1 MSEAKPFEA
10 GVDRETVERIADERN
25 EPEWL
30 REARLDALDSIEDL
44 DYPDVIRTPGR
55 TWTNLDDLD
64 FEALVAPFDQTEE
77 KDWVADDQATVVPF
91 HEALNDADLE
101 ALVQEH
107 FGSVVDPAEN
117 RLTALSTAL
126 FTTGTV
132 VYVPSG
138 VDAEDVKIR
147 TTMNGRSLFNY
158 TLVVTD
164 QNASVTILERQD
176 TGHEARSASE
186 RASGGAASSDADQES
201 ERYYSGLVE
210 VAAGENSYVQYGSL
224 QDFDQSTYNYTLKR
238 GVTDTYA
245 TVNWIEGNL
254 GSRLTKTEVSTRLE
268 GESSETKIVGA
279 FFGHSEQHFDLD
291 SKVWHRAEHTT
302 ADLVTR
308 GVIDDDARSVYEGV
322 QDVGK
327 DAWDTSSYQRENT
340 LMLSDESE
348 ADASPKLIINNHDT
362 EASHSATVGQIDQE
376 DLFYMTERA
385 IPPQTA
391 KNMLV
396 EGFFVPVLEEVEV
409 DELRDDLEERIADR
423 LR

>member
-1 MSEAKPFEA
+1 MSEATPFQA
-10 GVDRETVERIADERN
+10 GVDAETVERIADDRD

-30 REARLDALDSIEDL
+30 REARLDALEAMEDL
-44 DYPDVIRTPGR
+44 DYPDVIQTPGR
-55 TWTNLDDLD
+55 TWTNLADLD
-64 FEALVAPFDQTEE
+64 FEALVDPFDQTEE
-77 KDWVADDQATVVPF
+77 KDWVAAEEATIVPF
-91 HEALNDADLE
+91 HEALEDADLA
-101 ALVQEH
+101 ALVEEH
-107 FGSVVDPAEN
+107 FGSVVDPEEN

-132 VYVPSG
+132 VYVPRG

-147 TTMNGRSLFNY
+147 TTMHGRSLFNY
-158 TLVVTD
+158 TLVVTE
-164 QNASVTILERQD
+164 QSSSVTILERQD
-176 TGHEARSASE
+176 TAHEAHAASE
-186 RASGGAASSDADQES
+186 RATGSDAGAHE

-210 VAAGENSYVQYGSL
+210 VVAGENSYVQYGGL
-224 QDFDQSTYNYTLKR
+224 QEFDQATYNYTLKR

-254 GSRLTKTEVSTRLE
+254 GSRLTKTEVSTRLD
-268 GESSETKIVGA
+268 GDGSESKIVGA
-279 FFGHSEQHFDLD
+279 FFGHDDQHFDLD
-291 SKVWHRAEHTT
+291 SKVWHRAEHTV

-308 GVIDDDARSVYEGV
+308 GVIDDHARSVYEGV
-322 QDVGK
+322 QDVGT
-327 DAWDTSSYQRENT
+327 DAWDTNSYQRENT

-362 EASHSATVGQIDQE
+362 EASHSATVGQIDRE
-376 DLFYMTERA
+376 DLFYMEARGV
-385 IPPQTA
+385 PEQTA

-409 DELRDDLEERIADR
+409 DELREDLESRITEL